1 MNTEKKHE
9 NNFSRHIDMDD
20 CTANYLVRRD
30 LESLEEIEEGR
41 IRFPKTKPNFR
52 DD

>member
-1 MNTEKKHE
+1 
-9 NNFSRHIDMDD
+9 MDD

>member
-1 MNTEKKHE
+1 MGNC
-9 NNFSRHIDMDD
+9 I
-20 CTANYLVRRD
+20 ANYLVRRD

>member
-1 MNTEKKHE
+1 MNTEEKHE
-9 NNFSRHIDMDD
+9 NNFNRHIDMGN
-20 CTANYLVRRD
+20 CIANYLVRRD